1 MRKSIAG
8 KLGLLRN
15 VLTGTMLLL
24 LSACG
29 VSEEV
34 PDTISYACDQGVVA
48 KVAFSPQRDRA
59 RLEIGALSYD
69 LQAIDADSGVKYSND
84 NMLYWAKGDE
94 AEISGVELLK
104 PLKCKRRNGDGS

>member
-15 VLTGTMLLL
+15 IFTGTMLLL

-29 VSEEV
+29 VSEEM

-69 LQAIDADSGVKYSND
+69 LTAIDADTGAKYSD
-84 NMLYWAKGDE
+84 DKILYWAEGDE
-94 AEISGVELLK
+94 AVISGVALPTPIACE
-104 PLKCKRRNGDGS
+104 RRDDDDS